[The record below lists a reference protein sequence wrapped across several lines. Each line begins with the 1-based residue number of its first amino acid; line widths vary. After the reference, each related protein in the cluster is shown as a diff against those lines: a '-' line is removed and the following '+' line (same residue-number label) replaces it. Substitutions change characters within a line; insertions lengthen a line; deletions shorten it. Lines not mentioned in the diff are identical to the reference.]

1 MDLVHPLFKLLSR
14 SIAHVNGTVDYNVFN
29 ELKRSPGNIDMNE
42 SLVSNKMM
50 GDCYKNLVENYD
62 IGK

>member
-1 MDLVHPLFKLLSR
+1 LVKLLSG
-14 SIAHVNGTVDYNVFN
+14 SIAHVNGTVDDNVFN

-42 SLVSNKMM
+42 SLVSNKRM
-50 GDCYKNLVENYD
+50 GDYYKNLVENYD